1 MLLTSMRL
9 LSDFAVIAGS
19 SYSAARHGLLLE
31 HLKKSRNR
39 QDAALMLRPGLDT
52 NRQMLEVTTGP
63 AYMRFVSA
71 LPGVDPDVIA
81 GNKPRRDFPPPRS
94 R

>member
-1 MLLTSMRL
+1 
-9 LSDFAVIAGS
+9 
-19 SYSAARHGLLLE
+19 
-31 HLKKSRNR
+31 
-39 QDAALMLRPGLDT
+39 MLRPGLDT

-81 GNKPRRDFPPPRS
+81 GNKPRRAFPPQSLRPVHDRFVPQARPLRPEILS
-94 R
+94 FR